1 VDGAGALLKKE
12 IRTEHLKADGR
23 KLQNAAEIVQFLKE
37 QYVRVHAGP
46 YDAQCETLKFFWQ
59 IPKVG

>member
-23 KLQNAAEIVQFLKE
+23 KLQNAAEIVQ
-37 QYVRVHAGP
+37 
-46 YDAQCETLKFFWQ
+46 CETLKFFWQ